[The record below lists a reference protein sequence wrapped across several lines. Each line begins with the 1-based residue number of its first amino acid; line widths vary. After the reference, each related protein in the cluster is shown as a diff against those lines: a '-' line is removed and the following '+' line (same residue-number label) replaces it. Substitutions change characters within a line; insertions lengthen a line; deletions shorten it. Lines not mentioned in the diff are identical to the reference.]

1 MEKTAEQISREIF
14 KNTLRF
20 YCEDRE
26 EVQAISRGY
35 NADVSDEARALHK
48 EAIIIDTCTF
58 NLEDYGWH
66 MQESGLTGINCT
78 VPGVK
83 DSAGDAMR
91 KIADYYETV
100 RDNSDHFLLVKKADD
115 IVQAK
120 KEGKI
125 GVIIGA
131 QSCEFVHHH
140 DVFAAVDVFQRMGLR
155 IMQIAYNHRTFAADG
170 CYTGTNCGIT
180 QDGQK
185 LIRAMETYGV
195 TVDLSHVGER
205 STLEA
210 MDYAQKPVIF
220 SHANP
225 YGMFQHPRNITDEQ
239 AKKCAASGGVV
250 GVSAYPI
257 TLWDGEHFP
266 TIDTF
271 VDCVCYYANLLGVDH
286 VGIGIDSNATAGA
299 YEHRE
304 ILYFAKLLKSGSNT
318 NGLGYKSYMAGRGP
332 KGCFVDGVE
341 SLANFVNI
349 TDKLLKRGFTHEE
362 VKKILGENWLRVF
375 RATWK

>member
-1 MEKTAEQISREIF
+1 MQISQAIF
-14 KNTLRF
+14 QTTKRF

-26 EVQAISRGY
+26 EVQEISRAY
-35 NADVSDEARALHK
+35 NAAVSEEARALHK

-58 NLEDYGWH
+58 NLEDDGWH
-66 MQESGLTGINCT
+66 IQESGVTGINCT

-83 DSAGDAMR
+83 DSAGDALR
-91 KIADYYETV
+91 KIADYYETI
-100 RDNSDHFLLVKKADD
+100 RDNSERFLLVKRAED
-115 IVQAK
+115 IVRAK
-120 KEGKI
+120 KEGKV

-140 DVFAAVDVFQRMGLR
+140 DIAAAVEVFQRLGLR
-155 IMQIAYNHRTFAADG
+155 VMQIAYNHRTFAADG

-185 LIRAMETYGV
+185 LIRAMEQYGI
-195 TVDLSHVGER
+195 TVDLSHVGEK

-210 MDYAQKPVIF
+210 MDYAEKPVIF

-225 YGMFQHPRNITDEQ
+225 NGLFKHPRNITDEQ
-239 AKKCAASGGVV
+239 AKKCAATGGVV

-271 VDCVCYYANLLGVDH
+271 MDCICYYADRLGVDH

-299 YEHRE
+299 YNHQE
-304 ILYFAKLLKSGSNT
+304 ILYFSKLTKSGADQNSMA
-318 NGLGYKSYMAGRGP
+318 YKSYLAGRGV

-362 VKKILGENWLRVF
+362 AKKILGENWLRVF
-375 RATWK
+375 RETWK